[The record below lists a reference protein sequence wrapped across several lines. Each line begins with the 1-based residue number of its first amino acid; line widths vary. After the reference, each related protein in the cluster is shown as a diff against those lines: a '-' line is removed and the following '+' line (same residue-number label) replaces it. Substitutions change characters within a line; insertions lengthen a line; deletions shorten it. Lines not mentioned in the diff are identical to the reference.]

1 MKNFIA
7 RMGYTLMWGIGIP
20 EYSLEEKFEEY
31 YRLGLLIIIIGI
43 VAMILF
49 IVLFVLYL
57 KKDNEVEEWTEMIKT

>member
-7 RMGYTLMWGIGIP
+7 RMGYTLMWAIGIP

-31 YRLGLLIIIIGI
+31 YRLGLLITIIGI

-57 KKDNEVEEWTEMIKT
+57 KKDNEVEE